1 MYSVSVDDSPAIR
14 VQARNKSM
22 AFAVN
27 SSAMNPLEG
36 LYASLAGCAAVYV
49 KKACQGLK
57 LPAAG
62 IHIQC
67 RPHAGK
73 AGPLSLERFETVLS
87 FPQGF
92 PAEHKSAVLDAVSHC
107 AVKDVVHNGAQ
118 VQFICREA

>member
-14 VQARNKSM
+14 VQGRNKFM
-22 AFAVN
+22 AFAVD

-49 KKACQGLK
+49 KKACKGLD

-73 AGPLSLERFETVLS
+73 AGTLSLERFETVLS
-87 FPQGF
+87 FPQDF
-92 PAEHKSAVLDAVSHC
+92 PAEHKGAVLEAVSRC
-107 AVKDVVHNGAQ
+107 AVKDVVQNGAQ
-118 VQFICREA
+118 VQFVCREA

>member
-1 MYSVSVDDSPAIR
+1 MYSVSVDDSPAIH

-22 AFAVN
+22 AFAVDA
-27 SSAMNPLEG
+27 SAMNPLEG

-49 KKACQGLK
+49 KKACAALK

-62 IHIQC
+62 IRIQC

-87 FPQGF
+87 FPPEF
-92 PAEHKSAVLDAVSHC
+92 PAEHKGAVLEAVGHC
-107 AVKDVVHNGAQ
+107 AVKDVVQHGAQ
-118 VQFICREA
+118 VQFNCREG